1 MHAFRPWGAE
11 DAHIYTRKQYLCK
24 EFGLAMERLHAKTI
38 PMYARNWGL
47 KRRGECLLKGA
58 VLSGATCREE
68 LRSSVLHII
77 KHVSTV
83 IVLTVM
89 ISLLYTL
96 THTTVPSSK
105 VCNGN

>member
-1 MHAFRPWGAE
+1 MQ
-11 DAHIYTRKQYLCK
+11 KQYLCEKFGVK
-24 EFGLAMERLHAKTI
+24 EG
-38 PMYARNWGL
+38 G
-47 KRRGECLLKGA
+47 RRLLKGA

-96 THTTVPSSK
+96 THTTVPNPK
-105 VCNGN
+105 VCNEN

>member
-1 MHAFRPWGAE
+1 
-11 DAHIYTRKQYLCK
+11 
-24 EFGLAMERLHAKTI
+24 MERLHAKTI
-38 PMYARNWGL
+38 PTYARNLGVKEGGW
-47 KRRGECLLKGA
+47 RLLKGA

-68 LRSSVLHII
+68 LPSSVLHII

-96 THTTVPSSK
+96 AHTTVPSPK
-105 VCNGN
+105 VCNVN

>member
-1 MHAFRPWGAE
+1 MQSFRPWRAE
-11 DAHIYTRKQYLCK
+11 DACYGAFTCRNN
-24 EFGLAMERLHAKTI
+24 
-38 PMYARNWGL
+38 ARNWGV
-47 KRRGECLLKGA
+47 KEGGGCLLKGA

-77 KHVSTV
+77 EHVSTV

-96 THTTVPSSK
+96 AHTTVPNPKYVMGK
-105 VCNGN
+105 VC